1 MADSL
6 LLSMNKLILF
16 DIDGTLLLIDN
27 VADLAF
33 RAMTTEVYGLE
44 CTFREISYAGKTDP
58 QILEEVLTLHGFD
71 DATIWFRYE
80 ASVEKYC
87 AYFDYYANRNSYQ
100 VTVYPGVIPLITELQ
115 KMPQM
120 HCAILT
126 GNLEYTGWRKLEL
139 AGLRHYFAFGAFGSD
154 SRVRS
159 ELVGVAVSRAAVNCG
174 ISFSGKDIVILGD
187 SPHDVE
193 CGKPYGAPSIAVATG
208 HKNLEELKRHKPD
221 YAFKDLGDYE
231 KVIEVL
237 KK

>member
-1 MADSL
+1 
-6 LLSMNKLILF
+6 MNKLILF

-27 VADLAF
+27 LADLAF
-33 RAMTTEVYGLE
+33 RAMTREVYGFE
-44 CTFREISYAGKTDP
+44 CTFTDISYAGKTDP
-58 QILEEVLTLHGFD
+58 AILKEVLTLHGFD
-71 DATIWFRYE
+71 DATIWSRYE

-87 AYFDYYANRNSYQ
+87 SYFDYYAGRNSCQ

-115 KMPQM
+115 KIPQM

-139 AGLRHYFAFGAFGSD
+139 AGLRKYFLFGAFGSD

-159 ELVGVAVSRAAVNCG
+159 ELVGVAVNRAAKNCG
-174 ISFSGKDIVILGD
+174 ISFSGKSIVIIGD

-193 CGKPYGAPSIAVATG
+193 CGKPYGVTSIAVATG
-208 HKNLEELKRHKPD
+208 HTGIEELKYHQPD
-221 YAFKDLGDYE
+221 YAFKDLGDFE

-237 KK
+237 IK